1 MPMMMMIMM
10 KDKQMMM
17 MIENEIMIKMVI
29 YGDDDHDHLFLYP
42 SLYHTH
48 ATITY
53 LTYLPSW
60 THHM

>member
-1 MPMMMMIMM
+1 MMMIMM
-10 KDKQMMM
+10 KDKQMMMM

-48 ATITY
+48 ASSTY
-53 LTYLPSW
+53 LLTLFDSS
-60 THHM
+60 HVM

>member
-1 MPMMMMIMM
+1 M